1 METSKFAFEIIWS
14 LAVIILVFWKGP
26 LFKVEII
33 ATNLQ
38 NTKRAK
44 SPGALLP
51 ISHETEKL
59 DLSLQRNISTLEDS
73 MVSFSM
79 HCIRGRSL
87 TTFCPLLTSYLT
99 HVDIVE
105 EIPLMLY
112 GQICIIII
120 GISSKTYLL
129 HFFNVVKE
137 CPII

>member
-1 METSKFAFEIIWS
+1 MKILQNFVAFSEYMSCNHSCFLDFFRVKITT
-14 LAVIILVFWKGP
+14 
-26 LFKVEII
+26 
-33 ATNLQ
+33 TNLW

-87 TTFCPLLTSYLT
+87 NMFNLLLTT
-99 HVDIVE
+99 
-105 EIPLMLY
+105 
-112 GQICIIII
+112 
-120 GISSKTYLL
+120 
-129 HFFNVVKE
+129 
-137 CPII
+137 